1 MKLGVVRGRNGDV
14 SQRRDATVFRYF
26 ARIYDS
32 NKVPYLR
39 HIVDPDSEDMAIIEG
54 DIRLPP
60 VESASASNEYS
71 NAVRQKFRLWPGGV
85 VPYVIDNNIGKK
97 KKNENKTF
105 FPLLTVLM
113 PVSLSIY
120 KMSASP
126 HQQTNEWCRICNA
139 QFGNLFKYIFFI
151 LLFTSSLPCRKD
163 QFAVSYFSSLSI

>member
-1 MKLGVVRGRNGDV
+1 MEMCPRDE
-14 SQRRDATVFRYF
+14 RRLHVFRYF

-32 NKVPYLR
+32 NKVLYLR
-39 HIVDPDSEDMAIIEG
+39 HIVDPDSEDVAIIEG

-60 VESASASNEYS
+60 VESASTSNEYS

-139 QFGNLFKYIFFI
+139 QFGNLFKYIFFYSFVYFFI
-151 LLFTSSLPCRKD
+151 ALPQGSVCR
-163 QFAVSYFSSLSI
+163 FIFF